1 MNWNDARVFLAIAET
16 GSLAGAAKRLGKNH
30 STVFR
35 RLNALETSLNT
46 RLFERQSSGYV
57 TTPIGDR
64 LLELSR
70 DVEGMFQQIDREV
83 AGRDLEPTGLVRL
96 TTAPNIART
105 LMPSVV
111 RDLQASHPGIV
122 LEIAVGD
129 ADYNLSRREADIAL
143 RATRSPPLHLV
154 GRKILDLSWW
164 VCGASRSRRRTPAN
178 LDALKN
184 HPLVGADAAL
194 MRLDAFQWLERHY
207 ADQIV
212 ARANDL
218 STMAA
223 MTVAGVG
230 LSVLPSDQR
239 EISLKH
245 LLRVPNLDGEL
256 WLLTHPDLRRVAR
269 IRAVWDAVLR
279 SAHVLSKL

>member
-35 RLNALETSLNT
+35 RLNALEASLNT

-111 RDLQASHPGIV
+111 RGLQASHPGIV

-129 ADYNLSRREADIAL
+129 GDYNLSRREADIAL

-164 VCGASRSRRRTPAN
+164 VCGASRSRRQTPLN
-178 LDALKN
+178 LDALTN
-184 HPLVGADAAL
+184 HALVGADAAL
-194 MRLDAFQWLERHY
+194 MRLEAFQWLERHY

-230 LSVLPSDQR
+230 LSILPSDQR
-239 EISLKH
+239 EMSLKH
-245 LLRVPNLDGEL
+245 LLRIPNLDGEL

-279 SAHVLSKL
+279 SAHVLSTS

>member
-1 MNWNDARVFLAIAET
+1 MFLAIAET

-35 RLNALETSLNT
+35 RLNALESSLST
-46 RLFERQSSGYV
+46 RLFERQPSGYV
-57 TTPIGDR
+57 TTPVGDR
-64 LLELSR
+64 LLEMSR
-70 DVEGMFQQIDREV
+70 DIEAMFQQIDLEV
-83 AGRDLEPTGLVRL
+83 SGRDLQPTGQVRL

-105 LMPSVV
+105 LVPTVV
-111 RDLQASHPGIV
+111 RELREAHPGIV

-143 RATRSPPLHLV
+143 RATLNPPLHLV

-164 VCGASRSRRRTPAN
+164 ICGAARTRRRPPAT
-178 LDALKN
+178 LDALMDY
-184 HPLVGADAAL
+184 PLIGADRGL
-194 MRLDAFQWLERHY
+194 MRLDAFQWLEKHY
-207 ADQIV
+207 SEQIV

-223 MTVAGVG
+223 MTLAGVG

-239 EISLKH
+239 EASLKH

-269 IRAVWDAVLR
+269 VRAVWDAVLR
-279 SAHVLSKL
+279 SAHTLAQR